1 MHSKI
6 MLDIKGKIISGTWLP
21 GRKIPYE
28 TQLAE
33 HYGVSRMTVNKVLTQ
48 LAHSGFLER
57 RRKLGTIVRIPN
69 VQSAVLEI
77 ADIESEAKAL
87 GSNYSYQLLSRSIR
101 KPNKADLGLLAGGA
115 VQQVMQL
122 TCLHLVDNVPFCSEE
137 RLINLDAVP
146 QARDADFRLEPPSK
160 WLLSHTPW
168 SSAKHVIGAVA
179 ASTELSKKLAI
190 KSETACLVVQ
200 RTTEHDGKPITY
212 TRLSYPGAMHQMV
225 AQFTPSKP

>member
-6 MLDIKGKIISGTWLP
+6 MLDIKGKIISGAWLP
-21 GRKIPYE
+21 GRKIPFE

-48 LAHSGFLER
+48 LANSGFLER
-57 RRKLGTIVRIPN
+57 RRKLGTIVRVPN

-77 ADIESEAKAL
+77 ADIESEAKVL
-87 GSNYSYQLLSRSIR
+87 GSNYSYKLLSRSIR
-101 KPNKADLGLLAGGA
+101 RPNKDDLSLLASGT

-122 TCLHLVDNVPFCSEE
+122 SCLHLVDDVPFCNEE

-146 QARDADFRLEPPSK
+146 QARDADFRAEPPSK

-179 ASTELSKKLAI
+179 ASKELSKRLAI
-190 KSETACLVVQ
+190 KSGTACLVVQ
-200 RTTEHDGKPITY
+200 RTTEHDGESITY

-225 AQFTPSKP
+225 AQFAPSKS